1 MYVDKKY
8 SILCR
13 SQQENRAEAKSLLTA
28 ALLLTLF
35 FAVIPFLQI
44 TAEASVYKNSETGWQ
59 VIVDDRA
66 DLLTDEEES
75 RLASEMEPVT
85 AYGNAAFISCYASG
99 STSSYAKGLYRD
111 LFGSDSGTIFMIDME
126 NRNIWIQSNGAIY
139 RTITKSYANTITDN
153 VYKYASRGDYYG
165 CASNAFSQICTLLE
179 GGRIA
184 MPMKYAS
191 NALLALAVSLLVNF
205 YYVFF
210 LSRRHAPSRS
220 RLTEVY
226 LKKFQ
231 FDNASAVYTHTT
243 RVYDPPSKSSG
254 GGGGHS
260 F

>member
-1 MYVDKKY
+1 MFVDKKY

-28 ALLLTLF
+28 ALVLTLF

-99 STSSYAKGLYRD
+99 STSSYAKDLYRD

-179 GGRIA
+179 G
-184 MPMKYAS
+184 
-191 NALLALAVSLLVNF
+191 
-205 YYVFF
+205 
-210 LSRRHAPSRS
+210 
-220 RLTEVY
+220 
-226 LKKFQ
+226 
-231 FDNASAVYTHTT
+231 
-243 RVYDPPSKSSG
+243 
-254 GGGGHS
+254 
-260 F
+260 

>member
-28 ALLLTLF
+28 ALVLTLF

-153 VYKYASRGDYYG
+153 IYKYASNGDYYT
-165 CASNAFSQICTLLE
+165 CASTAFSEILILLE
-179 GGRIA
+179 GGKIA
-184 MPMKYAS
+184 QPMR
-191 NALLALAVSLLVNF
+191 F
-205 YYVFF
+205 I
-210 LSRRHAPSRS
+210 
-220 RLTEVY
+220 
-226 LKKFQ
+226 
-231 FDNASAVYTHTT
+231 SAVT
-243 RVYDPPSKSSG
+243 RSLHMSAITSRDVRLQPTALPEHQASSAFISRHQAPVPSTDFPVLQTAGSTVSR
-254 GGGGHS
+254 
-260 F
+260 